1 MAAIIGLPANREEVP
16 IMIGTRLGNWVIDE
30 ELGRGAM
37 GRVYLAH
44 RAEAAKANGPSEA
57 AVKVLAPNLAQELD
71 FVQRFE
77 REIEALR
84 QLDHPNIIRFY
95 ESGSQDGHCYYAME
109 YVAAPDCAQLLR
121 GQGRMPWEEVLD
133 LAIQV
138 CSALKHAH
146 DHGVIHR
153 DIKPHNLLRT
163 EDGTVKLAD
172 FGVARVFASRQL
184 TSTGALIGTAEYASP
199 EQAGGKPVTARSDLY
214 SFGATLYRL
223 LTGRTPFQGETAVD
237 VLHQHRFAQFERPQ
251 RLVPEIPAEL
261 DQIVCTLLE
270 KEPGRRPASALVL
283 LRQFEALRLRQERKE
298 QGTLAVARQPEDDDN
313 LDFEVAAGVRVRGPS
328 RAVPGG
334 KDLSTDGPTRD
345 LSLGRRFVRLAL
357 TVGLLAV
364 CAGLVLWS
372 VWPASQESLFQHG
385 AALMESDNP
394 ADWDLAWN
402 KYFERLERKHPGHPY
417 AEQLAAY
424 RQRMLSRQ
432 AGGTDSAKQTTNDR
446 VESDAQLFYQRGRQL
461 RKEGDLLGAQLVW
474 QNLVWA
480 FAGVPSEEKWVG
492 LARKGLAEMGQQV
505 PSSEARLAAVR
516 QALQRLRRPLDD
528 EGNRQLQ
535 ALEYLYRDDPAVLEE
550 VRRFRNGP

>member
-1 MAAIIGLPANREEVP
+1 
-16 IMIGTRLGNWVIDE
+16 MIGTRLGNWVIDE

-44 RAEAAKANGPSEA
+44 RDASAGTTGPSQA

-95 ESGSQDGHCYYAME
+95 ESGAQDGYCYYAME

-121 GQGRMPWEEVLD
+121 EQGRMPWKDVLG
-133 LAIQV
+133 LAVQV
-138 CSALKHAH
+138 CAALKHAH

-163 EDGTVKLAD
+163 DDGAVKLAD

-199 EQAGGKPVTARSDLY
+199 EQAASKPVTVRSDLY

-223 LTGRTPFQGETAVD
+223 LTGRTPFHGETAVE

-261 DQIVCTLLE
+261 DQIVCNLLE

-283 LRQFEALRLRQERKE
+283 LRQLEDLRSKLERKE
-298 QGTLAVARQPEDDDN
+298 QGTVAVARERLGDDN
-313 LDFEVAAGVRVRGPS
+313 LDFEVAAGVRLHSPARP
-328 RAVPGG
+328 APGG
-334 KDLSTDGPTRD
+334 SEQGPRD
-345 LSLGRRFVRLAL
+345 IRLGRRLVRVAVM
-357 TVGLLAV
+357 VGLLAL
-364 CAGLVLWS
+364 CGGLVLWS
-372 VWPASQESLFQHG
+372 VWPTSSESLFQHG
-385 AALMESDNP
+385 AALMASDNP
-394 ADWDLAWN
+394 ADWDLAWS
-402 KYFERLERKHPGHPY
+402 KYFERLERKYPGHPY

-424 RQRMLSRQ
+424 RQRMQGRQ
-432 AGGTDSAKQTTNDR
+432 QPGKEAPKQTAADR
-446 VESDAQLFYQRGRQL
+446 VEGEAQLFYLRGRQL
-461 RKEGDLLGAQLVW
+461 RKEGDLLGAQLIW

-480 FAGVPSEEKWVG
+480 FAGVESEEKWVS
-492 LARKGLAEMGQQV
+492 LAKKSLTELRQQL
-505 PSSEARLAAVR
+505 PPPETRLAMVR

-528 EGNRQLQ
+528 DGERQLR
-535 ALEYLYRDDPAVLEE
+535 AIEYLYRNDPIVLEE
-550 VRRFRNGP
+550 VKKFRSGKDAGGAPGKS

>member
-1 MAAIIGLPANREEVP
+1 
-16 IMIGTRLGNWVIDE
+16 MIGTRLGNWVIDE

-44 RAEAAKANGPSEA
+44 RAGAAEADAPSQA

-71 FVQRFE
+71 FLQRFE

-95 ESGSQDGHCYYAME
+95 ESGSHDGHCYYAME

-121 GQGRMPWEEVLD
+121 GQGRMPWKEVLD
-133 LAIQV
+133 LAVQV

-163 EDGTVKLAD
+163 DAGIVKLAD

-251 RLVPEIPAEL
+251 RLVPEIPGEL
-261 DQIVCTLLE
+261 DQIVSNLLE

-283 LRQFEALRLRQERKE
+283 QRQLETIRLKLERKE
-298 QGTLAVARQPEDDDN
+298 QGTLAAAPQTQDDDN
-313 LDFEVAAGVRVRGPS
+313 LDFEVADGVRVHGPS
-328 RAVPGG
+328 RA
-334 KDLSTDGPTRD
+334 LSAGALREPRTPARD
-345 LSLGRRFVRLAL
+345 LPLGPRFVRLAL

-372 VWPASQESLFQHG
+372 VWPASEESLFRHG

-394 ADWDLAWN
+394 ADWDIAWN

-424 RQRMLSRQ
+424 RQRMQARQ
-432 AGGTDSAKQTTNDR
+432 QGGSDGMKQTGPDR
-446 VESDAQLFYQRGRQL
+446 VESEAQLFYQRGRQL

-474 QNLVWA
+474 QNLIWA
-480 FAGVPSEEKWVG
+480 FAGVESEEKWVS
-492 LARKGLAEMGQQV
+492 LAKKGLAELRQHM
-505 PSSEARLAAVR
+505 PAPAARLAIVR
-516 QALQRLRRPLDD
+516 QALQRIRRPLDE

-535 ALEYLYRDDPAVLEE
+535 AIEYLYRDDPAVLEE
-550 VRRFRNGP
+550 VKKFRTGP